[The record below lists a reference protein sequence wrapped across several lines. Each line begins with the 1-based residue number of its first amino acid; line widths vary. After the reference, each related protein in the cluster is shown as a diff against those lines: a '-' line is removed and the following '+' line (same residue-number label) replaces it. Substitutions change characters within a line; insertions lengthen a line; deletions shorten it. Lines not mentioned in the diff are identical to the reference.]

1 MSPKSYSTTISKPY
15 TFNFPRSL
23 THHQKIQLGA
33 FKIMEMA
40 SSTTKTL
47 YIQSKEDIVNN
58 FLIRFNSGD
67 TIHNQ
72 WCNKILINQLMECAP
87 IVYTPTLARVCQ
99 KYSGPCLLILNDIVD
114 MIVVTDGSRIM
125 CLGNLGVQGIRIA
138 IGKLDLHVA
147 AAGINP

>member
-58 FLIRFNSGD
+58 FLIRFNNGD

-72 WCNKILINQLMECAP
+72 WCNKFRFLSTN
-87 IVYTPTLARVCQ
+87 
-99 KYSGPCLLILNDIVD
+99 
-114 MIVVTDGSRIM
+114 
-125 CLGNLGVQGIRIA
+125 
-138 IGKLDLHVA
+138 
-147 AAGINP
+147 